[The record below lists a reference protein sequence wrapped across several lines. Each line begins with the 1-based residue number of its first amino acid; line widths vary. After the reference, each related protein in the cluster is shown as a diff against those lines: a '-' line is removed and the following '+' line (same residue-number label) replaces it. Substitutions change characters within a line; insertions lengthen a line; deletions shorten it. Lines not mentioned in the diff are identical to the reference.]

1 MQLSVNTSSVMRSS
15 VSELGSSR
23 ARGSKKCLRAR
34 RPSLLGIMG
43 RCNIYGVNFK
53 CVFAVFNV

>member
-23 ARGSKKCLRAR
+23 AR
-34 RPSLLGIMG
+34 RPSLLGIIG
-43 RCNIYGVNFK
+43 RCNIYGENFK